1 MEAII
6 SLSVDR
12 IIEVVLAHAAA
23 VDLWNGIENKPAVLN
38 SDHKPMLA
46 VFAETE
52 INRLAIE
59 LSGVVMHLESPD
71 AELRLLTVN
80 IPPATA
86 PRIWQRN
93 FETLVCNGI
102 LARAWDGHPDRIA
115 DMYTRDREA
124 LLASFKGSIATSALP
139 GSIARGA

>member
-1 MEAII
+1 MEATL
-6 SLSVDR
+6 SLSIDR

-23 VDLWNGIENKPAVLN
+23 VDIWNGIEDRPTVLN
-38 SDHKPMLA
+38 SNHKPMLC

-52 INRLAIE
+52 INRLAME
-59 LSGVVMHLESPD
+59 LSGVVVRLESPD
-71 AELRLLTVN
+71 DDIRLLTVD
-80 IPPATA
+80 IPAATA

-93 FETLVCNGI
+93 FETLVCNGV

-124 LLASFKGSIATSALP
+124 LLASFRSSLATSTVP
-139 GSIARGA
+139 GRIARGA